1 MYNIFDFL
9 RKKNKVNDNNDVFI
23 PVIDFE
29 KYKKTE
35 KKITYEKIISSKS
48 TRIVK
53 EILFNGKDNQ
63 IKKFNAPKDHIIIV
77 PNLQL
82 NIKKNDSILNYNII
96 YENSKIIYNLKEN
109 NNNPSNNSSLSIGIP
124 DIINLSAN
132 YKTDNNNENI
142 HNEYLYTNIN
152 QIELC
157 YEGLNNKSYLKGYF
171 EYYII
176 PKEEAL
182 EIYNSN

>member
-1 MYNIFDFL
+1 MNNIFDFL
-9 RKKNKVNDNNDVFI
+9 RKKNKINENKDVFI

-53 EILFNGKDNQ
+53 EIFFNGKDNQ

-77 PNLQL
+77 PNIQL
-82 NIKKNDSILNYNII
+82 NIKKKDSIINYNII
-96 YENSKIIYNLKEN
+96 YEDSKIIYNSKEN

-124 DIINLSAN
+124 NIINLSGN
-132 YKTDNNNENI
+132 FNTNNINENI
-142 HNEYLYTNIN
+142 QNEYLYTNIN
-152 QIELC
+152 QIEL
-157 YEGLNNKSYLKGYF
+157 YYDGLNNKSYLKGYF

-176 PKEEAL
+176 PKDEAL
-182 EIYNSN
+182 KIYNSN